1 MQIVELTLGLI
12 GIVGLALGAI
22 FKNKPVQLISYICM
36 LICLIL
42 LAIDR
47 L

>member
-1 MQIVELTLGLI
+1 MPIVELILGLI

-22 FKNKPVQLISYICM
+22 FKNKSVQLISYICM
-36 LICLIL
+36 LIFWIL
-42 LAIDR
+42 FAIDR

>member
-1 MQIVELTLGLI
+1 MPIVELTLGLI

-22 FKNKPVQLISYICM
+22 FKNKSVQLISYICM